1 MFDSLRP
8 QRSLW
13 ETSMLLPAA
22 KLAALKKTWVWA
34 FREEALPLID
44 GELFRPLYCADNGR
58 PSKPVELVV
67 GVLILK
73 DMFDLTDAE
82 ALYRL
87 DFDLGWQVALGV
99 ESGEAHCCQK
109 TLHNFRARL
118 MASDGGLLLFTDT
131 AGKVISKL
139 GVSTGRQRM
148 DSTHFLS
155 NIAHL
160 TRLGLFC
167 ETLRVFLAQVS
178 KAYPERYA
186 GISAALR
193 CRYVKEDG
201 EASGYADA
209 RSSEAVRRLSVCG
222 RDVWRLLEHFRG
234 DTAVA
239 SLAGAQLL
247 QRLFVEQCAV
257 APEAAPACTGEADAE
272 ESFAPVVVKPPK
284 QVGSDS
290 MQTPHDPAVTYNGH
304 KGQGYE
310 AQIAETCGNADT
322 PEVITYVEVGPSCQ
336 SDKHR
341 TVPTVADLAQR
352 GLAPD
357 TMFCDTTYGATENVI
372 ACAALGTEVQSPVG
386 GREAA
391 TQAPAALTAGDFD
404 IDLTHARAPHCPAGH
419 EAIEH
424 IRDEALQT
432 VEAVFDG
439 SRCAQCPQR
448 ETCPTTP
455 RDDGHR
461 ELKTSL
467 HAAVLER
474 RRRYQATPEFQQ
486 DYNIRAGIEATNS
499 ELKRSQG
506 LGKLRVR
513 GSPAVTLA
521 VYLKCTACNLKRMV
535 AYFTR
540 QHKMAPAMG

>member
-13 ETSMLLPAA
+13 ETSMLLPPE
-22 KLAALKKTWVWA
+22 KLAALMKTWVRA

-58 PSKPVELVV
+58 PSKPVDLVV

-73 DMFDLTDAE
+73 DMFDLTDEE

-99 ESGEAHCCQK
+99 ESEEAHCCQK

-131 AGKVISKL
+131 AAKVIAKL

-167 ETLRVFLAQVS
+167 ETLRVFLEEVS
-178 KAYPERYA
+178 RAYPERYA

-193 CRYVKEDG
+193 SRYIKEDG
-201 EASGYADA
+201 EAAGYADA

-239 SLAGAQLL
+239 SLAGTQLL
-247 QRLFVEQCAV
+247 QRLFVEQCEV
-257 APEAAPACTGEADAE
+257 APEAAPACAGEADVD

-290 MQTPHDPAVTYNGH
+290 MQTPHDPIVTYNGH

-310 AQIAETCGNADT
+310 AQIAETCGNADK
-322 PEVITYVEVGPSCQ
+322 PEVLTYADPGPSCQ

-341 TVPTVADLAQR
+341 AVPTVTDLVQR
-352 GLAPD
+352 GLAPG
-357 TMFCDTTYGATENVI
+357 TMFCDTTYGATGNVI
-372 ACAALGTEVQSPVG
+372 ACAALGTDIQSPVG
-386 GREAA
+386 GRETAA
-391 TQAPAALTAGDFD
+391 PDPATLTAGDFD
-404 IDLTHARAPHCPAGH
+404 IDLTHSRAPRCPAGH

-424 IRDEALQT
+424 TRDETLQT
-432 VEAVFDG
+432 VEAVFDD

-461 ELKTSL
+461 VLKTPL
-467 HAAVLER
+467 HQAVLER
-474 RRRYQATPEFQQ
+474 RRRYQATGEFQRN
-486 DYNIRAGIEATNS
+486 YGIRSGIEATNS
-499 ELKRSQG
+499 ELKRGHG

-521 VYLKCTACNLKRMV
+521 VYLKCTACNIKRMV
-535 AYFTR
+535 GYYTR
-540 QHKMAPAMG
+540 QRKMAPVMG